1 VTSAPTFVV
10 EFGRTGT
17 ESGPPAD
24 ADGRL
29 DAPAFHRNHEAI
41 RAALVADLAAMQGDV
56 LEIGSGTGQ
65 HAVMFAQQAPHLT
78 WWPSDVNPR
87 HRDSIDAWR
96 RVAALPKLRPAADI
110 DVSRPDWSWGGAS
123 DTQTPAATLAA
134 IFCANVIHIAPWTVA
149 EGLFAGAARH
159 LRVGGRLYLY
169 GPFMTGGAHSAPS
182 NAAFDA
188 SLRAQNPDWGV
199 RDIDDLT
206 ALARRNGFDRTHTH
220 AMPANNFILV
230 FVRR

>member
-1 VTSAPTFVV
+1 MSRPPTFVV

-41 RAALVADLAAMQGDV
+41 WSALAADFAALQGDV

-65 HAVMFAQQAPHLT
+65 HAVMFAQRAPHLT
-78 WWPSDVNPR
+78 WWPSDINPR
-87 HRDSIDAWR
+87 HRDSIEAWR
-96 RVAALPKLRPAADI
+96 RAVTLPNLRAAADI
-110 DVSRPDWSWGGAS
+110 DVSQPDWNWGDDRGS
-123 DTQTPAATLAA
+123 TGNPLAA
-134 IFCANVIHIAPWTVA
+134 IFCANVIHIAPWAVA

-159 LRVGGRLYLY
+159 LRDEGRLFLY
-169 GPFMTGGAHSAPS
+169 GPFKTGGAHSAPS

-188 SLRAQNPDWGV
+188 SLRTQNPDWGV
-199 RDIDDLT
+199 RDIDDLRE
-206 ALARRNGFDRTHTH
+206 LARRNGLHLTQTHT
-220 AMPANNFILV
+220 MPANNLILV
-230 FVRR
+230 FARR